1 MKPYYEHAGI
11 TIFHGDCRELLA
23 TVTGDVL
30 VTDPPYGINY
40 RTSSSRVGWGTAHD
54 WPAVEGDNEPFD
66 PSHLPLCLPAC
77 LWGANHYA
85 DRLPSSSQWLVW
97 YTRRPGVA
105 NDSADCELAWTSLD
119 GPARVFAH
127 EWMGLMRDSE
137 RGEAYH
143 PTQKPVALMQW
154 VLGMMPEGVVLD
166 PYMGSGSTLLAA
178 KAMGRRAIGIEI
190 NESYCAT
197 AVRRLAQEVLQ
208 FGVAP

>member
-1 MKPYYEHAGI
+1 MAK
-11 TIFHGDCRELLA
+11 RQA
-23 TVTGDVL
+23 TAEV
-30 VTDPPYGINY
+30 
-40 RTSSSRVGWGTAHD
+40 SS
-54 WPAVEGDNEPFD
+54 AVEFAPPLNWRGMLIHMTHYD
-66 PSHLPLCLPAC
+66 PT
-77 LWGANHYA
+77 WNKQK
-85 DRLPSSSQWLVW
+85 D
-97 YTRRPGVA
+97 TERRYHKPTARAVIKKL
-105 NDSADCELAWTSLD
+105 ADCGYNLL
-119 GPARVFAH
+119 
-127 EWMGLMRDSE
+127 LMRIDSE

-190 NESYCAT
+190 NESYRAT